1 MTAERLPMDEITI
14 CKAQESD
21 TETVSSI
28 LLEARNWLVSI
39 GNPLWKTK
47 ELTPECLR
55 PNVAD
60 GLFWIAKL
68 DGEAAGCVR
77 FQTEDKL
84 FWPDV
89 PQDESAF
96 IHRLAVRRNAAGGA
110 VSSAL
115 IEWAKAQAVMMGKT
129 YLRLDC
135 DAKTTKL
142 CRVYERA
149 GFRKHSER
157 EVGQFVVARFE
168 RLLDT
173 CHGQS
178 PHLSQM

>member
-1 MTAERLPMDEITI
+1 MTHNFEGLLMGEITI
-14 CKAQESD
+14 RKSQESD
-21 TETVSSI
+21 AENVSSI

-39 GNPLWKTK
+39 GRPLWKVE
-47 ELTPECLR
+47 ELSPEHLR
-55 PNVAD
+55 PEVAA
-60 GLFWIAKL
+60 GLFGIATVN
-68 DGEAAGCVR
+68 GEPVGCVR

-115 IEWAKAQAVMMGKT
+115 IEWAKNQAMKLGKK

-135 DAKTTKL
+135 DAKTIKL
-142 CRVYERA
+142 CQVYEKA
-149 GFRKHSER
+149 NFRKHSER
-157 EVGQFVVARFE
+157 KVGPFLVARFE
-168 RLLDT
+168 SPLDT
-173 CHGQS
+173 SHI
-178 PHLSQM
+178 